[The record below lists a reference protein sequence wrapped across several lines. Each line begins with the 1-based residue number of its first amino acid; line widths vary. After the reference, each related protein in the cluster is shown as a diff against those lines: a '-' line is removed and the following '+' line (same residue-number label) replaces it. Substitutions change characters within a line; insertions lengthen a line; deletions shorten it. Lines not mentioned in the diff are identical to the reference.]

1 MEAAPETT
9 DAAEPAKP
17 VNAADAPEVFIDAV
31 DIHKQLG
38 EQKVLQGVNLQVFR
52 GETLV
57 LIGGSGGGKSVLLK
71 HLIGLTNPDRGQIFV
86 EGQDIAGLNERQL
99 GKVRMGM
106 GYMFQSGALFD
117 SLTVEENVAFP
128 LRRQGMKNMA
138 DLTKRVADSLDV
150 VELTE
155 HAQKMPVDISG
166 GMRKRVA
173 LARAIIT
180 RPKCIFYDEP
190 TAGLDPIVTDIIDH
204 LILRMQKRFQIT
216 SIVVTH
222 DMKSVY
228 HIANRVAYLKE
239 GKIYFLGTPEEL
251 KASTDPVITDFTE
264 GRSGMKI

>member
-1 MEAAPETT
+1 METAA
-9 DAAEPAKP
+9 AKES
-17 VNAADAPEVFIDAV
+17 AKAPDVFIDAV
-31 DIHKQLG
+31 DLHKSIGPQHILR
-38 EQKVLQGVNLQVFR
+38 GVTLQVMR

-71 HLIGLTNPDRGQIFV
+71 HLIGLMAPDQGSILV

-99 GKVRMGM
+99 GKIRIGM

-128 LRRQGMKNMA
+128 LRRQGLKSMKEMA
-138 DLTKRVADSLDV
+138 ERVAQALEV

-155 HAQKMPVDISG
+155 HAKKMPVDISG

-173 LARAIIT
+173 LARAVIT
-180 RPKCIFYDEP
+180 RPKCILYDEP
-190 TAGLDPIVTDIIDH
+190 TAGLDPIVTDVIDH
-204 LILRMQKRFQIT
+204 LILRLQKRFGIT

-239 GKIYFLGTPEEL
+239 GKIYFLGAPEEL
-251 KASTDPVITDFTE
+251 KASTDSVITDFTE